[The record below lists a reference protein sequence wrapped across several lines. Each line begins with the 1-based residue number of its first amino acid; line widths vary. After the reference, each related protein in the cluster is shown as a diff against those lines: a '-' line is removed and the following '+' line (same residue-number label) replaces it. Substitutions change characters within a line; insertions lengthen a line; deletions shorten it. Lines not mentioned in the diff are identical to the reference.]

1 MKALPIGHRHGGTP
15 GDGRKIVARNI
26 EGFSALVQRPPR
38 YEVNLAAYTIKE
50 TQRYIGSV
58 YSATGAQILTLPE
71 LTKYNL
77 GAEAV
82 LVIIADEAGN
92 AGANNITIN
101 PGGTD
106 TINGGGGITI
116 SANYGVRVLLGT
128 GTNWIIIV

>member
-1 MKALPIGHRHGGTP
+1 MALQEGHRHGGLP
-15 GDGRKIVARNI
+15 GDGRPVRARDI
-26 EGFSALVQRPPR
+26 EGFQLFSQRLPR
-38 YEVNLAAYTIKE
+38 YEVNTATYTIKE
-50 TQRYIGSV
+50 TQYYLGST
-58 YSATGAQILTLPE
+58 YSTTGAQTLTLPE

-82 LVIIADEAGN
+82 IVIIADEAGN

-106 TINGGGGITI
+106 TINGASTSIT
-116 SANYGVRVLLGT
+116 SNYGARVLLGS